1 MEQKKRHIQSFI
13 RKQNI
18 PNILMYG
25 PYLNGKEELCTFFI
39 RMLYPNSEDHQK
51 YVLCLN
57 CLNTSGIQS
66 LKEHIKLFSMQIIHK
81 TSGIFFK
88 TIVLKHA
95 EYLTYDSQYSLRRT
109 IEQYSNHTRFVL
121 LCENKNKLLQ
131 PICSRF
137 VHIYLHG
144 PKSALPYVTHD
155 TFPYYKYKLLMKTYD
170 VIINEKKGL
179 HELMLL
185 AQELYE
191 HHFFAHEILA
201 KFKKHDNYY
210 MMCSLFDQYRK
221 EFRNEVLCIFY
232 LLHVFRRKPKIQ
244 ILDVY

>member
-1 MEQKKRHIQSFI
+1 MEQKKRQIQSFI
-13 RKQNI
+13 RNQNI
-18 PNILMYG
+18 PNILIYG
-25 PYLNGKEELCTFFI
+25 PYLNGKDELCNFFI
-39 RMLYPNSEDHQK
+39 QLLYPNSEDYQK

-88 TIVLKHA
+88 TIILKHA

-144 PKSALPYVTHD
+144 SKSATPYVTYD
-155 TFPYYKYKLLMKTYD
+155 AFPYYKYKLLMKTYNTIED
-170 VIINEKKGL
+170 DNGGL
-179 HELMLL
+179 MELMNLS
-185 AQELYE
+185 QELYE
-191 HHFFAHEILA
+191 NQFFAHEILM
-201 KFKKHDNYY
+201 KFKKHENYY
-210 MMCSLFDQYRK
+210 MVSSLFDQYRK